1 MNLTVRLYYPSDAD
15 LIALRCLYRRG
26 FQRLIRDSLSAV
38 MRGERFQISVPPN
51 ISNYVRQIEEPMFVS
66 LSIEDPEMIEFF
78 HNIGKRLNTRT
89 IKAIIRYSYT
99 RFPYEVFFIPSDM
112 PSGDKQEVTEKPPET
127 PVKTALEKNNGAP
140 EASSHTP
147 EKKRKEKYRSDKTGV
162 PAKHSSDKI
171 RFDKP
176 EQKSA
181 HPNGKTRNRNNEK
194 GVNKKPAKQYSD
206 PADKAEDSEITGILD
221 ALVGI

>member
-140 EASSHTP
+140 EASFHAP

-171 RFDKP
+171 RSDKP
-176 EQKSA
+176 EQKTA

-194 GVNKKPAKQYSD
+194 GVNKKPAKQYSA

>member
-99 RFPYEVFFIPSDM
+99 RFPYEVFLYLLICL
-112 PSGDKQEVTEKPPET
+112 
-127 PVKTALEKNNGAP
+127 LEIN
-140 EASSHTP
+140 
-147 EKKRKEKYRSDKTGV
+147 RK
-162 PAKHSSDKI
+162 
-171 RFDKP
+171 
-176 EQKSA
+176 
-181 HPNGKTRNRNNEK
+181 
-194 GVNKKPAKQYSD
+194 
-206 PADKAEDSEITGILD
+206 
-221 ALVGI
+221 

>member
-99 RFPYEVFFIPSDM
+99 RFPYEVFFIPSDIS
-112 PSGDKQEVTEKPPET
+112 SGDKQEVTEKPPEI
-127 PVKTALEKNNGAP
+127 PVKTAIEKNNGAP

-147 EKKRKEKYRSDKTGV
+147 EKKEKKNTDQTKQAVLQNTLLIKSVLISLSK
-162 PAKHSSDKI
+162 KLLI
-171 RFDKP
+171 RTERQGIVTMKRR
-176 EQKSA
+176 QTKS
-181 HPNGKTRNRNNEK
+181 
-194 GVNKKPAKQYSD
+194 
-206 PADKAEDSEITGILD
+206 L
-221 ALVGI
+221 